1 MAPSSRF
8 PSLFVPFRYHIVF
21 IILSSLIGSSRI
33 TCGDAFGIFPPTTS
47 RVAKPTVAAAEAAAA
62 KGFGDAK
69 KHTKQKK
76 KSQPSSSAGSSR
88 SPSLVSSP
96 QKVLK
101 TLETMYGGT
110 SPTQIAQGTERMIE
124 RSLQSQPPHVQL
136 AIQLYRQLPTLRGPN
151 QTDRPNTTLTSGE
164 ERLDGTQP
172 IQMELNQLLQEHNLT
187 ERDLHNL
194 LQKATWD
201 ASAYAKAARA
211 LTGEMPIDTQ
221 RKVQRGCDL
230 LFEYASQAAASAS
243 MLQGND
249 EDESAEPQSDEK
261 NSLTVLDVG
270 CGFGVLV
277 PFLKKAGFTS
287 SQIHGLDLSPEMIH
301 HAQETMMHQYR
312 DNPSSVT
319 GDSTLLSPTFTA
331 GDFLSYHTASSSKK
345 GSYHHGL
352 IFCSSLHDMP
362 NMMEATLPKARD
374 LLCPEGG
381 VLVILHPQGASNVLA
396 QARSNPTM
404 VSRGLPTT
412 SELQLLEGFELIHA
426 PAKAGSMAEARE
438 GYLAVLLRRK
448 PIMN

>member
-1 MAPSSRF
+1 M
-8 PSLFVPFRYHIVF
+8 
-21 IILSSLIGSSRI
+21 IGSSRI
-33 TCGDAFGIFPPTTS
+33 TCGDAFGIFPPTAS
-47 RVAKPTVAAAEAAAA
+47 RVAKPTGAAAAAAAA

-76 KSQPSSSAGSSR
+76 KSQPPSSAGSSR
-88 SPSLVSSP
+88 PPPLLSSP

-101 TLETMYGGT
+101 TLEMMYGGT
-110 SPTQIAQGTERMIE
+110 SPTEIAKGTERMIE

-136 AIQLYRQLPTLRGPN
+136 AIQLYRKLQTLRGPN
-151 QTDRPNTTLTSGE
+151 QTDQPNTTLTPGE
-164 ERLDGTQP
+164 EHLDGTQP

-230 LFEYASQAAASAS
+230 LFEYASQAASAS
-243 MLQGND
+243 MLQGNN
-249 EDESAEPQSDEK
+249 EDESAEPQSEEK

-301 HAQETMMHQYR
+301 HAQETMLHQYHQ
-312 DNPSSVT
+312 SVGT
-319 GDSTLLSPTFTA
+319 PKHRPNSLGTLI
-331 GDFLSYHTASSSKK
+331 D
-345 GSYHHGL
+345 
-352 IFCSSLHDMP
+352 
-362 NMMEATLPKARD
+362 E
-374 LLCPEGG
+374 
-381 VLVILHPQGASNVLA
+381 
-396 QARSNPTM
+396 
-404 VSRGLPTT
+404 
-412 SELQLLEGFELIHA
+412 
-426 PAKAGSMAEARE
+426 
-438 GYLAVLLRRK
+438 
-448 PIMN
+448 MN